1 MQPKTYTSALTL
13 IISDPSSSHVRYEP
27 YLPSLHC
34 ASNQEFTD
42 RAEDIIIKTPNP
54 SLVARSGNI
63 PVPFNFTGDNYDGQD
78 NEYVT
83 LQVSDTSAFATY
95 KSSTSLHSEQTT
107 DNSKMQTT
115 TLGRAKLKDG
125 KGPKMVSLFD
135 PNRKAS
141 LQVTPQTKSQSGGYE
156 RLDSYT
162 SESSIN
168 QSSADMKRSRFE
180 SGSRGFYSEDNLYE
194 STATITST
202 VRSDSMDTTLIS
214 LEEESSKASL
224 ESMDLLMQTIE
235 DLNTGVSS
243 TSRDANNAQSSDY
256 ASVKKVKKNKFDS
269 ELTEMQT
276 LHNITGHGP
285 TVVERQSEVEHV
297 ITSFSHPTQRPEN
310 PHDKIMIDFEGH
322 PIEDNKHSFL
332 NSSERS
338 ESLEILEKSKIFSA
352 TKPKRN
358 LSKDDKIKVVVDE
371 RQAAPSKRGNDEPL
385 LQRSM
390 DSGGS
395 KQEYERRI
403 DELGIDHDSALNE
416 HMEGLMIG
424 MNMDPAKWFN
434 LHTKEESITPI
445 EDDWQVPA

>member
-1 MQPKTYTSALTL
+1 M
-13 IISDPSSSHVRYEP
+13 
-27 YLPSLHC
+27 PSLHC

-54 SLVARSGNI
+54 PLVARSGNV
-63 PVPFNFTGDNYDGQD
+63 PVPLNFTGDSYDGQD

-95 KSSTSLHSEQTT
+95 KSSTSLHSEHTT
-107 DNSKMQTT
+107 DKSKMRTA

-125 KGPKMVSLFD
+125 KGPKMVSIFD

-180 SGSRGFYSEDNLYE
+180 TGSRGFYSEDNLYE

-202 VRSDSMDTTLIS
+202 VRSDSMDTTLLS
-214 LEEESSKASL
+214 LEEENSNACPESL
-224 ESMDLLMQTIE
+224 DLLMQSIE
-235 DLNTGVSS
+235 DFNTGVSTTTRDTSS
-243 TSRDANNAQSSDY
+243 TQSSDY
-256 ASVKKVKKNKFDS
+256 ASVNKVKKNRFDS
-269 ELTEMQT
+269 NFTEMQT
-276 LHNITGHGP
+276 LPYTSGHAP
-285 TVVERQSEVEHV
+285 SFVERKTESEEIVA
-297 ITSFSHPTQRPEN
+297 SFSNPTQRGVNSP
-310 PHDKIMIDFEGH
+310 DGIIIDSESH
-322 PIEDNKHSFL
+322 QNEDNKHYFSK
-332 NSSERS
+332 SSERS
-338 ESLEILEKSKIFSA
+338 ESLEILERSKMFPA

-358 LSKDDKIKVVVDE
+358 LSKDDKITVVVDK
-371 RQAAPSKRGNDEPL
+371 RQAAPSKHGNDEPL

-395 KQEYERRI
+395 KLEYERRI
-403 DELGIDHDSALNE
+403 DELGIDHDTALNE

-424 MNMDPAKWFN
+424 MDMDPAKWFD
-434 LHTKEESITPI
+434 LHTKEESITSI
-445 EDDWQVPA
+445 DDDWQVSA